1 MGSPSGSSRG
11 RSARLGGSRAAAPA
25 GRSRVRKVSITVDAG
40 VLEEMKKVARISRRT
55 LSAEV
60 SEALERDL
68 RRRRLQEVIEEFELR
83 HGVITDEELARARAA
98 WRG

>member
-1 MGSPSGSSRG
+1 
-11 RSARLGGSRAAAPA
+11 
-25 GRSRVRKVSITVDAG
+25 VRKVSITVDAG

>member
-1 MGSPSGSSRG
+1 M
-11 RSARLGGSRAAAPA
+11 
-25 GRSRVRKVSITVDAG
+25 
-40 VLEEMKKVARISRRT
+40 LEEMKKVARISRRT

>member
-1 MGSPSGSSRG
+1 LSSLSGRSGERG
-11 RSARLGGSRAAAPA
+11 RRSQRRPAVPA
-25 GRSRVRKVSITVDAG
+25 GRSRVRKISVTVDAG
-40 VLEEMKKVARISRRT
+40 VLEDMKKVARRARRT

-68 RRRRLQEVIEEFELR
+68 RRRRLQEIIEEFEAE
-83 HGVITDEELARARAA
+83 HGVITDAELAKARAA